1 MNLVPLLWT
10 GVPTPS
16 APADRQDPLP
26 IFRCPGNA
34 FMLRWVFPDHLIY
47 SLAADLSG
55 ACPLAKLLQDS
66 RAPARPPPALQTQR
80 ACVAEAKRRAAAADA
95 AHRAAALP
103 RALTTLLAAAVS
115 ACPHR
120 CCRARP
126 CMEQYGVCA
135 QSRCACKPSTNPVC
149 VLLTAFH
156 RGALQLENI
165 AGLAQR

>member
-1 MNLVPLLWT
+1 MYTYFSYLDNVPS
-10 GVPTPS
+10 VC
-16 APADRQDPLP
+16 
-26 IFRCPGNA
+26 F
-34 FMLRWVFPDHLIY
+34 H
-47 SLAADLSG
+47 
-55 ACPLAKLLQDS
+55 PLARQS
-66 RAPARPPPALQTQR
+66 RRARPPPALQTQR
-80 ACVAEAKRRAAAADA
+80 ACVAEAKRRAAAVDA

-149 VLLTAFH
+149 VCVAHRVPSGRLAVGKYCRLGPTLTSKPE
-156 RGALQLENI
+156 GAYGRHMWQATINFESWQPEAVVWVDFGPVL
-165 AGLAQR
+165 